1 MGTDRLVSS
10 TAACAVTYFIALVV
24 NVTFTA
30 DGPNH
35 MAELPAELARVTSH
49 ANALRWSSAL
59 GLIGAL
65 ALAGLAVG
73 LALILAERG
82 RGPCAAVTALAGTST
97 AAVWLVSFA
106 ALAASSIAAETGFGS
121 DAIMGLGIL
130 HTTTFLVAFAPA
142 GVLVLAGRRA
152 PGFGRVGATFSIIVG
167 ACAVFSAFLVIPVE
181 GEQGPFGL
189 PLLIAFWG
197 VPIWGVAVAFR
208 LLRPI
213 ASLPAPEPAQASH
226 AA

>member
-1 MGTDRLVSS
+1 MGTDRLVRV

-24 NVTFTA
+24 NVAFTA

-35 MAELPAELARVTSH
+35 MADLPDELARVTSH
-49 ANALRWSSAL
+49 ALALRWSAAL

-65 ALAGLAVG
+65 AFTGLAVG
-73 LALILAERG
+73 LGVILAERG
-82 RGPCAAVTALAGTST
+82 RRPSAAVTGLAGAST

-106 ALAASSIAAETGFGS
+106 ALAASSIAAETGFGK

-142 GVLVLAGRRA
+142 GVVVLAGRRA
-152 PGFGRVGATFSIIVG
+152 PGFGRVGATLSVIVG
-167 ACAVFSAFLVIPVE
+167 ACAIFSAFLVIPIE

-197 VPIWGVAVAFR
+197 VPLWGVGVAFR

-213 ASLPAPEPAQASH
+213 ASLPALQPGQASH
-226 AA
+226 AQ